1 MSSNGTTPYERIRYE
16 MPDPRVARIVLAR
29 AEARNAQDRKM
40 LYELDRAFQQA
51 ALDPN
56 VKCIILAADG
66 PHFSSGHD
74 TRDPSTTLDFTPV
87 VQGAGHHEPGAAGMY
102 AGEEEYYVGLH
113 WRWRNLAKPTIA
125 QVQGKA
131 IAGGLMRVWP
141 MVLIVASEDAE
152 FSDPVVAFGVN
163 GHEFFV
169 HAWELGP
176 RRAKEMLF
184 TGQILSAQECHQ
196 LGMVNHVV
204 PRDELED
211 FTLRLAQRVA
221 ERPSIGLKLA
231 KQAVNFSMD
240 VQGQHQAITGALAMH
255 HVGHAHARV
264 EYGVPVDLNGLNVI
278 RDESK
283 AGREGYPSSTPVGGD

>member
-1 MSSNGTTPYERIRYE
+1 MTRERWGANVSSNGTTAYERIRYE

-29 AEARNAQDRKM
+29 PETRNAQDRKM

-51 ALDPN
+51 ALDPD
-56 VKCIILAADG
+56 VKVIVLAADG

-74 TRDPSTTLDFTPV
+74 TRDTSTTLDFTPV

-131 IAGGLMRVWP
+131 IAGGLMLVWP
-141 MVLIVASEDAE
+141 MDLIVASDDAQ

-184 TGQILSAQECHQ
+184 TGQILSAQECHA

-204 PRDELED
+204 PRAELED
-211 FTLRLAQRVA
+211 FTLALARKVA
-221 ERPSIGLKLA
+221 ERNSVGLKLA
-231 KQAVNFSMD
+231 KQAINFSMD
-240 VQGQHQAITGALAMH
+240 LQGQHQAITAALAMH

-264 EYGVPVDLNGLNVI
+264 EFGIPVDPNGLEVI
-278 RDESK
+278 RQESK
-283 AGREGYPSSTPVGGD
+283 G